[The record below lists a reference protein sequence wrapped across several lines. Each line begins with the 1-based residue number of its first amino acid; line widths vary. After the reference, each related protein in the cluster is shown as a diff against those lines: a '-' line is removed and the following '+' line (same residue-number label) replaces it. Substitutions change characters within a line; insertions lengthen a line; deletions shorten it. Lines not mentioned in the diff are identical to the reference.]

1 MLAEAGCCAARG
13 CRMCMSLN
21 ARLCL
26 LGCPSSIRSSP
37 GSGRG
42 RNPDATTGRPR
53 ATLGAPLRKTFR
65 NPSPRDDAQPAT
77 TKIPRERRLRPGA
90 AAAAAMRGT
99 LAAAATGLAA
109 APRGAPHRLRPAPAG
124 AGTPPLPTVPVAGP
138 HPARVPRRRSAVTAP
153 AVTAGGTSPLPTPPR
168 RAHRR
173 VCHERDRSCQWENTG
188 ERVRGRW
195 VGEREG
201 RWESAVHVQS
211 AIGRDAASRRRLP
224 GRPCRFPAGGR
235 STRQRA
241 AAPPRHPLVPPLPD
255 ARHCATTSRGRCRPC
270 HRRRPH
276 RWRQRPRGR
285 MPHRRQRGILC
296 AAGPHPPPPAAASAL
311 VSGRCLLL
319 PAAADAVTWWKSHLA
334 RQGRIGSQYE
344 DPNKYA
350 HCASP
355 PPTVRHLLEK
365 SCIGESRPEP
375 SKEARP

>member
-173 VCHERDRSCQWENTG
+173 VCHERDRSCRVLVLTANASLPRKMRFPPRDRVGSCRQEQTSAAH
-188 ERVRGRW
+188 ERARRRRRGRMRA
-195 VGEREG
+195 G
-201 RWESAVHVQS
+201 SAEDSPLPPMRHPP
-211 AIGRDAASRRRLP
+211 SRTLP
-224 GRPCRFPAGGR
+224 PSMRA
-235 STRQRA
+235 TAMTRA
-241 AAPPRHPLVPPLPD
+241 AAAARRRRAVARIREGGDEGVPGG
-255 ARHCATTSRGRCRPC
+255 RGRPLS
-270 HRRRPH
+270 RRSPA
-276 RWRQRPRGR
+276 RGKATGA
-285 MPHRRQRGILC
+285 PGQ
-296 AAGPHPPPPAAASAL
+296 PPPA
-311 VSGRCLLL
+311 
-319 PAAADAVTWWKSHLA
+319 
-334 RQGRIGSQYE
+334 GRISAYSTLHVYRRFPSPLPLPYPSPSHPLPGVL
-344 DPNKYA
+344 PLNKYA
-350 HCASP
+350 NGASP